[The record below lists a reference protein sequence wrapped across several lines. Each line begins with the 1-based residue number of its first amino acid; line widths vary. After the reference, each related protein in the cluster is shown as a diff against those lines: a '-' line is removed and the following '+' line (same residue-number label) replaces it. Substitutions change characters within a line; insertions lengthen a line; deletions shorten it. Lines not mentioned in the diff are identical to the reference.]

1 MHPEVL
7 RTLKILFLL
16 QFAWLFGACG
26 SGGGGGGGDVL
37 AVLPP
42 VPVAPTISA
51 QPAPVSVVAGQPAT
65 FTVVASGSPTYQW
78 LKGGAPLAGDTQ
90 ATYVLRESSLGDD
103 GNQYAV
109 VVSNLA
115 GSRTSEVVRLS
126 VSAAPVVPSFVR
138 GPSTVSV
145 VAGATATFDVEVGGS
160 SPFAY
165 QWLRNGVAIAGAIQS
180 SYSLVATLADHDA
193 QISVQVTN
201 AAGSL
206 SSSAV
211 PLRVAAQFVPVSIA
225 IQPKDVT
232 VRNGETARFSASI
245 EGTGPFEVRW
255 LRNGAETALGGT
267 GFYLL
272 NYLYVM
278 TPALLADDGALL
290 SLRITDSLG
299 NTVNTHQAR
308 LTVVP

>member
-26 SGGGGGGGDVL
+26 SGGGGDVL
-37 AVLPP
+37 PVLPP

-51 QPAPVSVVAGQPAT
+51 QPAPLSVVAGQPAT

-78 LKGGAPLAGDTQ
+78 LKAGAPIAGAAQ
-90 ATYVLRESSLGDD
+90 ATYVLLQSSLGDD
-103 GNQYAV
+103 GNQYSV
-109 VVSNLA
+109 VVSNFA

-126 VSAAPVVPSFVR
+126 VSAAPLAPSFVR
-138 GPSTVSV
+138 WPSTVSV
-145 VAGATATFDVEVGGS
+145 VAGATAIFDVEMGGS

-180 SYSLVATLADHDA
+180 SYSLVATLADHDV

-211 PLRVAAQFVPVSIA
+211 SLRVAAQLVPVSIV

-232 VRNGETARFSASI
+232 VRKGETASFSASI

-272 NYLYVM
+272 NYLYVF
-278 TPALLADDGALL
+278 TPVLLADDGALL

-299 NTVNTHQAR
+299 ITVNTREAR